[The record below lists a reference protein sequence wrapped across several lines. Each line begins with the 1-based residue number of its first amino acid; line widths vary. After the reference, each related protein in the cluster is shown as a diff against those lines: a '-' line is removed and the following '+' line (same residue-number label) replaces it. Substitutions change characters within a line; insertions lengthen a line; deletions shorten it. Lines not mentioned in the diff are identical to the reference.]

1 MANQPKTTGT
11 SALREV
17 HYIEAVE
24 QAKAARL
31 RVAGYARVS
40 SDSDD
45 QFNSFSAQVRYY
57 TTLISS
63 NEKWELTE
71 IYADEAVT
79 GTSTDKRDDFN
90 RMIAD
95 CRKGKIDR
103 VITKSVSRFARNTLD
118 ALKAIRDLKEIGVT
132 VYFEKENIDTAQLES
147 EVLLTLYSAFAQDES
162 LNISQNKKRGN
173 RMHMRNGDY
182 VSSNVPYG
190 YRLVNKLPHVY
201 EPEAEIVRRVFDEY
215 LSGLGACEIA
225 RGLTEDGIPRKD
237 GGAPWRPQGILV
249 MLRNERYI
257 GDMLYQKSFN
267 SDEMPY
273 KKIVN
278 RGQLEKV
285 YVKNT
290 HEPIIDRVQ
299 FELANILL
307 DRRGKQ
313 VITTYGEYPLSRKL
327 RCGDCGATYRRKVTN
342 GKTYWVCRRHNN
354 NKDDCPSA
362 QIPETVIYGAFATLY
377 NKLKANR
384 RHILTPMLDQL
395 ERMRESR
402 YLGNAELRELNIKIA
417 ELSEQNHRMNE
428 LMAQK
433 ILDPALFISQSDT
446 LTRRLR
452 ELKLKRSRLM
462 DADREDDLIE
472 STEAVLDSLSSGPE
486 HLYGFSAELFAELV
500 EDITV
505 TAGALTFR
513 LKNGL
518 RLIENIER
526 QVIS

>member
-1 MANQPKTTGT
+1 MKTLPMTGT
-11 SALREV
+11 SALREI
-17 HYIEAVE
+17 HYIEA
-24 QAKAARL
+24 AKKTVSAKP

-63 NEKWELTE
+63 NEKWELAD

-79 GTSTDKRDDFN
+79 GTSTEKRDDFN
-90 RMIAD
+90 RMMAD
-95 CRKGKIDR
+95 CRKGKINR
-103 VITKSVSRFARNTLD
+103 IITKSVSRFARNTLD
-118 ALKAIRDLKEIGVT
+118 ALKAIRDLKELGVT

-162 LNISQNKKRGN
+162 LNIAQNKKRGN
-173 RMHMRNGDY
+173 RMHMRIGDY
-182 VSSNVPYG
+182 VSPNVPYG
-190 YRLVNKLPHVY
+190 YRLVDKLPHIY
-201 EPEAEIVRRVFDEY
+201 EPEAAVVRRIFSEY
-215 LSGLGACEIA
+215 LSGLGAYEIA

-237 GGAPWRPQGILV
+237 GGSKWRPQGILV

-257 GDMLYQKSFN
+257 GDMLLQKTCN
-267 SDEMPY
+267 SDDLPY
-273 KKIVN
+273 KQVTN

-285 YVKNT
+285 YIKNT
-290 HEPIIDRVQ
+290 HEPIIDRLQ

-307 DRRGKQ
+307 DRRGKL
-313 VITTYGEYPLSRKL
+313 VVTTHGEYPLSKKL

-342 GKTYWVCRRHNN
+342 GITYWVCRRHNN
-354 NKDDCPSA
+354 NKNDCLAP
-362 QIPETVIYGAFATLY
+362 QIPETLIYGAFTTLY
-377 NKLKANR
+377 NKLKTNR
-384 RHILTPMLDQL
+384 RYILTPMLNQL
-395 ERMRESR
+395 ERMRERR
-402 YLGNAELRELNIKIA
+402 YLDNPELRELNVKIA

-433 ILDPALFISQSDT
+433 ILDPALFISQSDA
-446 LTRRLR
+446 LTRKLR
-452 ELKLKRSRLM
+452 ELKLGRSRLM
-462 DADREDDLIE
+462 DADCEDELIE
-472 STEAVLDSLSSGPE
+472 NTEAVLDALSAGPE

-505 TAGALTFR
+505 TAGKLTFR

-518 RLIENIER
+518 RLTENIER
-526 QVIS
+526 R